1 MLPYVFNFSTINSLD
16 CETFHKVRN
25 NVQIVNF
32 DLEQELWMQE
42 GACVF
47 ADPDLFF
54 PVGSSMKALKQA
66 AEAKAICNECDVKL
80 DCLEYAIRTNQDSG
94 VWGGTTEDERKSIR
108 REYKKTGT
116 VSYTHLRAH
125 ET

>member
-66 AEAKAICNECDVKL
+66 AEAKAICNECDVKI

-94 VWGGTTEDERKSIR
+94 VWGGTTEDERTSIR

-116 VSYTHLRAH
+116 LVTS
-125 ET
+125 

>member
-1 MLPYVFNFSTINSLD
+1 M
-16 CETFHKVRN
+16 
-25 NVQIVNF
+25 QIINF

-66 AEAKAICNECDVKL
+66 AEAKAICNECDVKI
-80 DCLEYAIRTNQDSG
+80 DCLEYAIRTNQDSCLLYTSPSPRD
-94 VWGGTTEDERKSIR
+94 GTSSRMPS
-108 REYKKTGT
+108 
-116 VSYTHLRAH
+116 SA
-125 ET
+125 

>member
-1 MLPYVFNFSTINSLD
+1 M
-16 CETFHKVRN
+16 
-25 NVQIVNF
+25 QIVNF
-32 DLEQELWMQE
+32 ELEQELWMQE

-80 DCLEYAIRTNQDSG
+80 DCL
-94 VWGGTTEDERKSIR
+94 
-108 REYKKTGT
+108 
-116 VSYTHLRAH
+116 
-125 ET
+125 

>member
-66 AEAKAICNECDVKL
+66 AEAKAICNECDVKI
-80 DCLEYAIRTNQDSG
+80 DCLELLFVQIKTLESG
-94 VWGGTTEDERKSIR
+94 VELQRTRENQLEESI
-108 REYKKTGT
+108 KKQ
-116 VSYTHLRAH
+116 VLL
-125 ET
+125 

>member
-54 PVGSSMKALKQA
+54 PVGSSMKALKQS
-66 AEAKAICNECDVKL
+66 AEAKAICNECDVKIE
-80 DCLEYAIRTNQDSG
+80 CLELESG
-94 VWGGTTEDERKSIR
+94 VELQRTRENQLEESI
-108 REYKKTGT
+108 KKQ
-116 VSYTHLRAH
+116 VLL
-125 ET
+125 

>member
-1 MLPYVFNFSTINSLD
+1 M
-16 CETFHKVRN
+16 
-25 NVQIVNF
+25 QIVNF

-66 AEAKAICNECDVKL
+66 AEAKAICNECDVKI
-80 DCLEYAIRTNQDSG
+80 D
-94 VWGGTTEDERKSIR
+94 
-108 REYKKTGT
+108 
-116 VSYTHLRAH
+116 
-125 ET
+125 

>member
-66 AEAKAICNECDVKL
+66 AEAKAICNECDVKI
-80 DCLEYAIRTNQDSG
+80 CLL
-94 VWGGTTEDERKSIR
+94 
-108 REYKKTGT
+108 
-116 VSYTHLRAH
+116 YTSPSPRDVNRSRMPSSA
-125 ET
+125 

>member
-1 MLPYVFNFSTINSLD
+1 MLPYIFNFSTINSLD
-16 CETFHKVRN
+16 CERFHKVRN

-42 GACVF
+42 GACIF

-66 AEAKAICNECDVKL
+66 AEAKAICNECDV
-80 DCLEYAIRTNQDSG
+80 CLLYTSPSPRDRQ
-94 VWGGTTEDERKSIR
+94 KSR
-108 REYKKTGT
+108 MP
-116 VSYTHLRAH
+116 SSA
-125 ET
+125 

>member
-1 MLPYVFNFSTINSLD
+1 M
-16 CETFHKVRN
+16 
-25 NVQIVNF
+25 QIVNF

-66 AEAKAICNECDVKL
+66 AEAKAICNEC
-80 DCLEYAIRTNQDSG
+80 
-94 VWGGTTEDERKSIR
+94 
-108 REYKKTGT
+108 
-116 VSYTHLRAH
+116 
-125 ET
+125 